1 MLMTPPRAPLPW
13 LLAIACLAAAAC
25 GSGAAPPPAAEAS
38 RPMTPTDAN
47 AGERMVEVHL
57 GPHRFRIAS
66 NYFDIERGQDAQGFM
81 RLILR
86 WPELAPLP
94 AGTHYLSGGES
105 ERARNIDISP
115 DYIDRVP
122 LQTSLERDLIS
133 NTDSEQE
140 RRENPTLNPDLRI
153 HGDPVH
159 GLTPYYTDFAKVDAY
174 YRARYGKHG
183 DTAAQ
188 RHSPFNNDWLVGRDA
203 QGTLT
208 TVIKCTSREEPEGAR
223 IVEGRLELLDAPMLP
238 SCSHS
243 FLMPRYG
250 ANVRVSY
257 QRIFVRDWKRIEQRI
272 REIFDNGY
280 LGDAPAR

>member
-1 MLMTPPRAPLPW
+1 MTPPRASSRFLF
-13 LLAIACLAAAAC
+13 ATVCLAATAC
-25 GSGAAPPPAAEAS
+25 GSGAAPPRSIEES
-38 RPMTPTDAN
+38 RPMKSADPGDA
-47 AGERMVEVHL
+47 ERLVEVNL
-57 GPHRFRIAS
+57 GPHRFRIPA
-66 NYFDIERGQDAQGFM
+66 NYFDIERGQDTQGFM

-94 AGTHYLSGGES
+94 AGTHYLSGGET

-133 NTDSEQE
+133 STDSEQE
-140 RRENPTLNPDLRI
+140 RLENPTLNPDLRI
-153 HGDPVH
+153 AGEPVY
-159 GLTPYYTDFAKVDAY
+159 GLMPYYTDFAKVDAY
-174 YRARYGKHG
+174 YRKRYGKNG

-188 RHSPFNNDWLVGRDA
+188 RHSLFNNDWLVGRDA

-243 FLMPRYG
+243 FLMPRYST
-250 ANVRVSY
+250 NVRVSY

-272 REIFDNGY
+272 REIFDNGR
-280 LGDAPAR
+280 LDGAPSR